1 MRYPAG
7 HNDDVRRRIVE
18 TASRLMRKDGIDGV
32 SIPKLM
38 KAAGLTHGGFYVH
51 FKDRDELVAAAIEH
65 AIEESAFAGDKTA
78 AESFDR
84 YLSMGHVDHPE
95 IGCVV
100 ATLGDEGSRTRG
112 LVKRAF
118 GEAVRVLFARI
129 EKKLFPRSTKG
140 ELHDETLRRA
150 SQAVGSVILARL
162 VHDPALAARILQVA
176 KDDLAP

>member
-7 HNDDVRRRIVE
+7 HNDDVRKRIVE

-38 KAAGLTHGGFYVH
+38 KAVGLTHGGFYVH

-65 AIEESAFAGDKTA
+65 ATEESAFAGEKTA
-78 AESFDR
+78 AESFNR
-84 YLSMGHVDHPE
+84 YLSLGHVDHPE
-95 IGCVV
+95 IGCVI
-100 ATLGDEGSRTRG
+100 ATLGDEGSRSRG
-112 LVKRAF
+112 MVRRAF

-129 EKKLFPRSTKG
+129 EKKLHPKSTKG

-150 SQAVGSVILARL
+150 SQAVGAVILARL
-162 VHDPALAARILQVA
+162 ANDPALAKRLLDVA
-176 KDDLAP
+176 KEDLGP